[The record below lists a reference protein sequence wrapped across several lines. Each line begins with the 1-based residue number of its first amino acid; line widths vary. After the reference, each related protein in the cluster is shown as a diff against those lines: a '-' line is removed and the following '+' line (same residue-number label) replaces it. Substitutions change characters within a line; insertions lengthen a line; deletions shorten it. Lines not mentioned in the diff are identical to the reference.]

1 MLHLDAIY
9 SKSNMIMKAIWGLK
23 LEFKIKNFLILILLS
38 FLMTPVWSQDAESEF
53 IQSIYNQSL
62 TRGSS
67 YEWLH
72 YLTKRV
78 GARLSGSPQ
87 AAAAVEYT
95 RQMLDS
101 LGLDRVWLQPV
112 EVPHWVR
119 GDKEQVRI
127 VNSSRLGTQDLHATS
142 LGNSIG
148 TGPLGLVGEVIEVHS
163 LKEVEDLGRDKIA
176 GKIVFYNRP
185 MDKTLHRTFMA
196 YGGAVDQR
204 GGGASQAARFGAK
217 AVLVRSMTTA
227 TDLVPHTGAL
237 RYQDGVPQIPALA
250 IATKDAD
257 LLSQLL
263 KQESV
268 SVYLRNTCRMQKPEP
283 SFNVIGEITGS
294 TYPDQVI
301 LVGGHL
307 DSWDVG
313 EGAHDDGAGCVQ
325 SMQVL
330 QTLNRLGYRPQH
342 TIRCVLFMNE
352 ENGGAGG
359 DEYAKVA
366 MAENVF
372 HLAAIESDA
381 GGFLPLGFGLSSDT
395 EVMDGYW
402 AQVEPFNKYL
412 EPLGLKM
419 AKGGG
424 GSDIGPLRPQ
434 KGMLFGLSPDSQR
447 YFDYHHT
454 DIDTF
459 DKVNERELTLGAAA
473 MTTLVYLLDQFAS
486 R

>member
-1 MLHLDAIY
+1 MY
-9 SKSNMIMKAIWGLK
+9 VIWGMK
-23 LEFKIKNFLILILLS
+23 MKVKIKNFLVLALIAL
-38 FLMTPVWSQDAESEF
+38 TVTATWSQEAESEF
-53 IQSIYNQSL
+53 IKSIYDQSL
-62 TRGSS
+62 TKGSS
-67 YEWLH
+67 YDWLH
-72 YLTKRV
+72 YLTKKV

-112 EVPHWVR
+112 DVPHWVR
-119 GDKEQVRI
+119 GEAEQVRI
-127 VNSSRLGTQDLHATS
+127 INSTVLGTQDLHATS
-142 LGNSIG
+142 LGNSVG
-148 TGPLGLVGEVIEVHS
+148 TGPLGLVGEVIEVKS
-163 LKEVEDLGRDKIA
+163 LQEVEDLGRAKIE

-204 GGGASQAARFGAK
+204 GGGASQAAKYGAK

-227 TDLVPHTGAL
+227 TDDVPHTGAL

-250 IATKDAD
+250 IATRDAD

-263 KQESV
+263 KQEAV
-268 SVYLRNTCRMQKPEP
+268 KVFLRNTCRMQKPEP
-283 SFNVIGEITGS
+283 SFNVVGEITGS
-294 TYPDQVI
+294 KYPNQVI

-330 QTLNRLGYRPQH
+330 QTLKRLGYRPQH
-342 TIRCVLFMNE
+342 TLRCVLFMNE

-359 DEYAKVA
+359 EAYAKA
-366 MAENVF
+366 AIADNIF

-381 GGFLPLGFGLSSDT
+381 GGFLPLGFGLSADA
-395 EVMDGYW
+395 EVIDHYLEM
-402 AQVEPFNKYL
+402 VMPFNDYL
-412 EPLGLKM
+412 QPLGLELN
-419 AKGGG
+419 KGGG

-454 DIDTF
+454 HIDTF

-473 MTTLVYLLDQFAS
+473 MTTLVYLLDQLGS
-486 R
+486 P